1 MAEHFGEDPKD
12 LVVDAVD
19 DRCGDGLTPLSGFIS
34 SIRPNVEPPR
44 VCRRLS
50 NL

>member
-19 DRCGDGLTPLSGFIS
+19 DRCGDGLTPTFRLHIQH
-34 SIRPNVEPPR
+34 PPK
-44 VCRRLS
+44 CP
-50 NL
+50 